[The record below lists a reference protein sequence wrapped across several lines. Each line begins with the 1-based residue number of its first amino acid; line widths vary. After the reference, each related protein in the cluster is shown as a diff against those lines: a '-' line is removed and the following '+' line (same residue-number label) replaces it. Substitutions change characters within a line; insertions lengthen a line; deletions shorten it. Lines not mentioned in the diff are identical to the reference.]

1 MNRRDF
7 GNVRRLPSGR
17 HQARYVDRNGR
28 SQVRTFE
35 TKRQAAE
42 HLAEA
47 RADLSRGRWQD
58 PTIARR
64 RFGEYAE
71 EWLAGRVDLKP
82 TTRQQYAG
90 TLRRHVQP
98 HLGGYALEELTS
110 ARVRSWYAALARS
123 TSVTPTRQAYAFVR
137 TILNTAVDDEIL
149 LRNPCRSP
157 PFATPAR
164 PRTGAPQDL
173 RVGTMADGRAPAT
186 TTASAAAKRVPLRTA
201 VG

>member
-17 HQARYVDRNGR
+17 YQARYVDRNGR

-35 TKRQAAE
+35 TKKQAAE

-110 ARVRSWYAALARS
+110 ARVRSWYAALAGS
-123 TSVTPTRQAYAFVR
+123 TSATPTRQAYALVR

-149 LRNPCRSP
+149 LRNP
-157 PFATPAR
+157 
-164 PRTGAPQDL
+164 
-173 RVGTMADGRAPAT
+173 
-186 TTASAAAKRVPLRTA
+186 
-201 VG
+201 